1 MNPLKRLA
9 SQTAVYGLS
18 SILGRFLN
26 YLLVPLYTY
35 TFVPADYGV
44 VAEFYAYMGFLAVLM
59 TFGMETGYFR
69 FRSKGDDDPNT
80 VLATVLR
87 FLILV
92 NGMFLALAVA
102 FQQPVADLLRHAAH
116 PEYIWWVAAIL
127 AMDSVG
133 NAAFARLRAENNA
146 LRFAGI
152 KLVEIGANIGLNV
165 FFIVLCRQAFE
176 ADPESVLGRLWDP
189 DIGVGYVFLS
199 NLAASGLKLV
209 LLTPQFRG
217 ALTGFDG
224 ELFRRMLRYSL
235 PMVVIGMAGIVNEML
250 DRAALKY
257 LLPYD
262 DATNMA
268 QLGIYSACYKLSI
281 LMTLFIQ
288 AFRYA
293 GEPFFFSYAK
303 QRDAKQVYALVLNW
317 FVIFCVFIF
326 LMVTLYLDLFQ
337 YFVGSDYREGLRVV
351 PVLLL
356 ANLLLGVYVNLSI
369 WYKLTDRT
377 LLGAWVALAG
387 AGITVLSLWLLV
399 PTFGYEGAAWA
410 HLICYGAMVVLS
422 YALGRRYY
430 PVPYDLLRV
439 FGYIGLGLALYAAGR
454 WLTDQAGWNPFVAG
468 SLLLAAYLAVVALLD
483 GRTLLNARSGSAQGA
498 EDEVASSDVAE
509 ATATAPDGA
518 HRTEQHPRAPRQ
530 ASARQTL
537 SRKTTFERRHGR
549 AGRPQATMRPAA
561 TEPAQRRIR
570 RPNLSHLDLGLA
582 VAAALLAG
590 LSLAFNEAD
599 KAPLYLLLAYLL
611 WRLSRRR

>member
-1 MNPLKRLA
+1 LNPLKRLA

-18 SILGRFLN
+18 SIIGRFLN

-69 FRSKGDDDPNT
+69 FRAKGDDDAST

-87 FLILV
+87 FLILA
-92 NGMFLALAVA
+92 NGALLLLAVV
-102 FQQPVADLLRHAAH
+102 FQQPVADLLRHPQH

-127 AMDSVG
+127 AMDAVG
-133 NAAFARLRAENNA
+133 NAAFARLRAEDRA
-146 LRFAGI
+146 LQFAGI
-152 KLVEIGANIGLNV
+152 KLIEIGANIGLNV
-165 FFIVLCRQAFE
+165 FFIVLCRRAFE
-176 ADPESVLGRLWDP
+176 TDPSSFLGQLWNP
-189 DIGVGYVFLS
+189 AIGVGYVFIS
-199 NLAASGLKLV
+199 NLAASVLKLL

-224 ELFRRMLRYSL
+224 ALFKRILRYSL
-235 PMVVIGMAGIVNEML
+235 PMVVIGTAGIVNEML

-303 QRDAKQVYALVLNW
+303 QQDARQMYALVLNW
-317 FVIFCVFIF
+317 FVIFCVLIF
-326 LMVTLYLDLFQ
+326 LLVTLYIDVFQ
-337 YFVGSDYREGLRVV
+337 YFVGSAYREGLFVV

-377 LLGAWVALAG
+377 LMGAWVALVG
-387 AGITVLSLWLLV
+387 AGITVLCLWLLV
-399 PTFGYEGAAWA
+399 PAFGYEGAAWA
-410 HLICYGAMVVLS
+410 HLACYSTMVVLS
-422 YALGRRYY
+422 YGLGRRYY
-430 PVPYDLLRV
+430 PVPYDVLRV
-439 FGYIGLGLALYAAGR
+439 VGYIALGLGLYAAGQ
-454 WLTDQAGWNPFVAG
+454 WLTTSLGWHPFAAGTA
-468 SLLLAAYLAVVALLD
+468 LMALYLAIVAVAD
-483 GRTLLNARSGSAQGA
+483 GRKLLRSAA
-498 EDEVASSDVAE
+498 PASC
-509 ATATAPDGA
+509 
-518 HRTEQHPRAPRQ
+518 
-530 ASARQTL
+530 
-537 SRKTTFERRHGR
+537 
-549 AGRPQATMRPAA
+549 
-561 TEPAQRRIR
+561 
-570 RPNLSHLDLGLA
+570 
-582 VAAALLAG
+582 
-590 LSLAFNEAD
+590 
-599 KAPLYLLLAYLL
+599 
-611 WRLSRRR
+611 

>member
-1 MNPLKRLA
+1 VNPLKRLA

-69 FRSKGDDDPNT
+69 FRSAGEDDPRT

-87 FLILV
+87 FLVLA
-92 NGMFLALAVA
+92 NGGFLLLAVV
-102 FQQPVADLLRHAAH
+102 FQQPVADLLRHGDH
-116 PEYIWWVAAIL
+116 PEYIWWVAGIL

-133 NAAFARLRAENNA
+133 NAAFARLRAEDRA
-146 LRFAGI
+146 LRFATI
-152 KLVEIGANIGLNV
+152 KLIEIGANIGLNV
-165 FFIVLCRQAFE
+165 FFIVLCRQAYE
-176 ADPESVLGRLWDP
+176 ADPGSFLGRLWVP
-189 DIGVGYVFLS
+189 EIGVGYVFLS
-199 NLAASGLKLV
+199 NLAASGLKLI

-217 ALTGFDG
+217 ALIGFDG
-224 ELFRRMLRYSL
+224 ALFRRMLRYSL

-268 QLGIYSACYKLSI
+268 QLGIYSAVYKLSI

-303 QRDAKQVYALVLNW
+303 QQDARQIYALVLTW

-326 LMVTLYLDLFQ
+326 LLVTLYIDVFQ
-337 YFVGSDYREGLRVV
+337 YFVGSAYREGLHVV

-377 LLGAWVALAG
+377 LMGAWVALIG
-387 AGITVLSLWLLV
+387 AGITIVSLWLLV
-399 PTFGYEGAAWA
+399 PEFGYEGAAWA
-410 HLICYGAMVVLS
+410 HLICYSAMVVMS
-422 YALGRRYY
+422 YGLGRRYY
-430 PVPYDLLRV
+430 PVPYDLVRV
-439 FGYIGLGLALYAAGR
+439 GGYIALGLGLYAAGG
-454 WLTDQAGWNPFVAG
+454 WLTEALGWNPLIAG
-468 SLLLAAYLAVVALLD
+468 TLLLALYLAIVALVD
-483 GRTLLNARSGSAQGA
+483 GRRLRNRTHTARPQRRTRRRSPRAQ
-498 EDEVASSDVAE
+498 
-509 ATATAPDGA
+509 ATFRTAPVRTAPVRTPGA
-518 HRTEQHPRAPRQ
+518 ARPRLRQ
-530 ASARQTL
+530 
-537 SRKTTFERRHGR
+537 
-549 AGRPQATMRPAA
+549 
-561 TEPAQRRIR
+561 
-570 RPNLSHLDLGLA
+570 LDLALA
-582 VAAALLAG
+582 AAAALMAVISVL
-590 LSLAFNEAD
+590 FNDAD
-599 KAPLYLLLAYLL
+599 KAPLYALLAYLL
-611 WRLSRRR
+611 WRLHAAR